1 MSIQRTSDRL
11 RVIARTLPTTVP
23 PMEGAALLVLMAIWL
38 FGS

>member
-1 MSIQRTSDRL
+1 MSIQRTSDCL
-11 RVIARTLPTTVP
+11 RVIARAFPASVP